1 MFDVSEHLREFHLKN
16 RLSKTY
22 TIHNQLTNGSHI
34 FFPVVVVL
42 CFLYFFLFGVS
53 SFFIYIF
60 FFKSVS
66 CCLNRSYIFHG
77 SMERNTQHEHTCTF
91 TMRIHLQSTMWSVSM
106 SQSER
111 AQNGKTSGSN
121 SRNLLHT
128 VYSPNEETHET
139 ERQST
144 VMGRREIANK
154 IWNIDCQQKKHHSIC
169 KQH

>member
-16 RLSKTY
+16 RLSKTH

-34 FFPVVVVL
+34 I
-42 CFLYFFLFGVS
+42 FFLSCCCFVFFYTFFS
-53 SFFIYIF
+53 SVFLLFSYIF
-60 FFKSVS
+60 LFKSVS

-91 TMRIHLQSTMWSVSM
+91 TMRIHSQSNMWSVSM
-106 SQSER
+106 SWSER
-111 AQNGKTSGSN
+111 AQNGKTSGSS

-128 VYSPNEETHET
+128 VYSPNEQTHET

-154 IWNIDCQQKKHHSIC
+154 IWNIDCQQKKHHSNC
-169 KQH
+169 K

>member
-16 RLSKTY
+16 RLSKTH

-34 FFPVVVVL
+34 IIFSQLLLF
-42 CFLYFFLFGVS
+42 CIFLYFFLFGVS

-60 FFKSVS
+60 LFESVS

-91 TMRIHLQSTMWSVSM
+91 TMRIHSQSNMWSVLM
-106 SQSER
+106 SWSER
-111 AQNGKTSGSN
+111 AQNGKTSGSS

-128 VYSPNEETHET
+128 VYSPNEQTHET

-154 IWNIDCQQKKHHSIC
+154 IWNIDCQQKKHHSNC
-169 KQH
+169 K